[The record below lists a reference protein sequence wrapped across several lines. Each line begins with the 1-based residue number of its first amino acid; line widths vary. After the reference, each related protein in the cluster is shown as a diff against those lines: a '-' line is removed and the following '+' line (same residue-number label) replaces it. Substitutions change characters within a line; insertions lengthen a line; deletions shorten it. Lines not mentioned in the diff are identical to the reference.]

1 MVRKP
6 LKKSKSNASPS
17 VLPKRYE
24 QKHNKYVSSNSYG
37 GTLESVSLS
46 ISTGIKPSEY
56 AISELEGDTFR
67 TLRRYGLI
75 LARYQIVDKKKF
87 AKKHGYSM
95 TVVNAAC
102 RIAANYLYTDTYEED
117 PSIGTT
123 HTAPLIN
130 ALQRPNAP
138 SELAVMALAYAGTE
152 AYDDIATAV
161 TDPHLL
167 GAMMEGAE
175 WFKEHL
181 TSGCHRLARLRYDTN
196 DENRYERKRA
206 MQVYSDICRHLFIVE
221 RDIAQ
226 RRINEQDEEEK
237 RKQKEREKS
246 KKKPDNN
253 GKPKKR
259 ELESLQDG
267 WAIPILAKPEL
278 TISHSGL
285 MGRRLKASKEG
296 KYVRDLGR
304 IISDPEQRIFGRKT
318 RALGGVVVVD
328 CSGSMS
334 LTEDEMKA
342 IMRASSGCTVIAYS
356 DGQEEGEANIWLV
369 ARKGRQ
375 VRQLPI
381 FPGGNGV
388 DGPALE
394 YGLTHRRASAPMVW
408 ISDTQVTGAQDS
420 SHEELRK
427 YCMRLCR
434 KHNIHIAPNCETAT
448 DLLKRLQRGDRV
460 INSQPKEK

>member
-1 MVRKP
+1 MRKP
-6 LKKSKSNASPS
+6 LKKSTTNATPA
-17 VLPKRYE
+17 VLPKRFE

-46 ISTGIKPSEY
+46 ISTGSKPSEY
-56 AISELEGDTFR
+56 SISELEGDDFR

-87 AKKHGYSM
+87 AKKNGYSM
-95 TVVNAAC
+95 TVVDTAC

-123 HTAPLIN
+123 HIAPLIN

-138 SELAVMALAYAGTE
+138 VELAVMALAYAGTE
-152 AYDDIATAV
+152 AYDEIAEAV
-161 TDPHLL
+161 TDEHICDAITEAAL
-167 GAMMEGAE
+167 
-175 WFKEHL
+175 WFNDNL
-181 TSGCHRLARLRYDTN
+181 TTGCHRLARLRHDTN
-196 DENRYERKRA
+196 DDNKYDRKRA
-206 MQVYSDICRHLFIVE
+206 MKVYDDICRRLCYMEQTIIRGRV
-221 RDIAQ
+221 
-226 RRINEQDEEEK
+226 NEQEEEEK
-237 RKQKEREKS
+237 RKQKEREKG
-246 KKKPDNN
+246 KQKPIND
-253 GKPKKR
+253 GKPKTRKI
-259 ELESLQDG
+259 ESSSDA

-334 LTEDEMKA
+334 LTEDEMKS

-356 DGQEEGEANIWLV
+356 DGNEEGAANIWLV

-375 VRQLPI
+375 VRQLPV

-394 YGLTHRRASAPMVW
+394 YGLTHRRSSAPMVW

-420 SHEELRK
+420 SSEDLRK
-427 YCMRLCR
+427 YCMKLCR
-434 KHNIHIAPNCETAT
+434 KHNIHIAPNCATAT
-448 DLLKRLQRGDRV
+448 DVLKRLQRGDRV
-460 INSQPKEK
+460 INHQPKER